1 MLTVNLNVTPPWG
14 EGDAKRIMDA
24 LGGPDNVLAV
34 GGCVR
39 DWITGFPV
47 KDIDF
52 ATNHPPIKCSELLE
66 KKEQLRI
73 VRVEDFRNKKLVMN
87 RLG

>member
-1 MLTVNLNVTPPWG
+1 MLPVNLNVTPPWG

-24 LGGPDNVLAV
+24 LGGSDNVLAV

-52 ATNHPPIKCSELLE
+52 ATKHPPIKCSELL
-66 KKEQLRI
+66 
-73 VRVEDFRNKKLVMN
+73 DFFKSLE
-87 RLG
+87 L